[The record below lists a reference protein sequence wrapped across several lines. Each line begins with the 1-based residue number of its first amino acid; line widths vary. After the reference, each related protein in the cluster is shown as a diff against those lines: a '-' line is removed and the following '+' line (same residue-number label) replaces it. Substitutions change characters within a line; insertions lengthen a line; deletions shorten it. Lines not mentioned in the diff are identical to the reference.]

1 MRMQERQLAGVS
13 GFLMLPFLVLISVP
27 LWAQDVPKL
36 GLRVADEIPV
46 RGETFPGM
54 TGPIRCDTKGNIYLR
69 PSKFANPLQDP
80 ILKISPE
87 GKAVAYVAL
96 QSVPGYSEAQLWDFA
111 ISGREQIYTLAAK
124 PVGDTGELH
133 VLSFDERGRFNF
145 DTKLESLFNV
155 DQMAAF
161 TDGSFLLA
169 GSRPIPESQQH
180 KAKSGGQELGL
191 EEPVTAVF
199 DRGGRLVAELKFD
212 ADSSIL
218 DTTDPEVAGGL
229 PVEVLSLGSAAG
241 SEDGNVYLLR
251 VASPPIVYIVASTGS
266 LVKTL
271 KIDPPIEK
279 AHAVAM
285 QATEPGRFLLQF
297 APQVGERR
305 YDLKTS
311 IFSIIDADTGK
322 RVVDYQTEPAVGG
335 VFACYSRGAFYLL
348 ASTSSGGLAIRRVV
362 AK

>member
-1 MRMQERQLAGVS
+1 MPVQGPQLARVS
-13 GFLMLPFLVLISVP
+13 GFLKLLFLVLASVP

-36 GLRVADEIPV
+36 GLRVADEIAV
-46 RGETFPGM
+46 LGETATGM

-69 PSKFANPLQDP
+69 PSRFANPYQDP

-96 QSVPGYSEAQLWDFA
+96 RDVPGFADAQLWDFA
-111 ISGREQIYTLAAK
+111 ISGREQIYALAAK
-124 PVGDTGELH
+124 PIGDTGELH
-133 VLSFDERGRFNF
+133 MLSFDEQGRFNF

-180 KAKSGGQELGL
+180 KAKSGGQELEL

-212 ADSSIL
+212 ADTGIL
-218 DTTDPEVAGGL
+218 DTADPEVAGGL

-251 VASPPIVYIVASTGS
+251 VASPPIVYVVASTGS
-266 LVKTL
+266 LLKTL
-271 KIDPPIEK
+271 KVDPPIEK

-297 APQVGERR
+297 APQLGERR
-305 YDLKTS
+305 FDLKTS
-311 IFSIIDADTGK
+311 ILSIIDADTGN
-322 RVVDYQTEPAVGG
+322 RVFDYQTEPAVGG
-335 VFACYSRGAFYLL
+335 IFACYSRGAFYLL
-348 ASTSSGGLAIRRVV
+348 TSTSSGGLAIRRVV